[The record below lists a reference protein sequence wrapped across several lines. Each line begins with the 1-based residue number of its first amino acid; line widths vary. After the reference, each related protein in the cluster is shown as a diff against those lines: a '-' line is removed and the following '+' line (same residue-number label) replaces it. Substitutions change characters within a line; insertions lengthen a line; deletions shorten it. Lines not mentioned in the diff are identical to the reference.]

1 MKSNNTHGG
10 ARPKTRQD
18 DARGGA
24 RQGAGRKRQTWLVTT
39 QLNGNKFIFP
49 VGRKNEAEAIKAFA
63 ERIGY
68 EVEIKKENEMETYV
82 NYNRHGQNVGHNSI
96 KPYNINVDGV
106 EVSFDGQMSKKV
118 FDTINQKNLV
128 SHSIGTTL
136 YANTEADAQEVATLL
151 EQNPNYSR
159 A

>member
-1 MKSNNTHGG
+1 
-10 ARPKTRQD
+10 
-18 DARGGA
+18 
-24 RQGAGRKRQTWLVTT
+24 
-39 QLNGNKFIFP
+39 
-49 VGRKNEAEAIKAFA
+49 
-63 ERIGY
+63 
-68 EVEIKKENEMETYV
+68 METYV
-82 NYNRHGQNVGHNSI
+82 NYNKHGQNVGHNSV
-96 KPYNINVDGV
+96 KPHNINVDGV

-136 YANTEADAQEVATLL
+136 YANTEADAMEVATLL